1 MQGATD
7 MLFGKRN
14 RRPPA
19 PVGRTVVTPADH
31 ARGIIHVSNGPD
43 TPVMDVSAMKRAL
56 NHAAWRDPSLDRRKN
71 DEVRAAIRT
80 LERTA
85 ACVDLAQERLN
96 EAAETLMLGQS
107 SPERVMRGLL
117 TARFE
122 ELLDSLERVAILAQ
136 DGYVNLLG
144 GAGDAPHQ
152 QTTKFRVAEQ
162 QNGLSLDI
170 GTAGFSY
177 VLTPIDIRRRQTG
190 LDIPVLE
197 SGFDDAAETYGV
209 ETAVLRAQKR
219 LAQFGERLSHDAV
232 MLVKI
237 AQANEAEYAKEPDL
251 VLSSANDD
259 VTLQTKS
266 EDVA

>member
-1 MQGATD
+1 

-14 RRPPA
+14 RRPAA
-19 PVGRTVVTPADH
+19 PVARPIVTPADN
-31 ARGIIHVSNGPD
+31 ARGLTKLSNGPD
-43 TPVMDVSAMKRAL
+43 TPVMDVSAMRRAL
-56 NHAAWRDPSLDRRKN
+56 THAAWRDPSFERRRN
-71 DEVRAAIRT
+71 DEVRGAIRT

-96 EAAETLMLGQS
+96 EAAETLMLGQA

-122 ELLDSLERVAILAQ
+122 ELLDSLERIAILAQ

-144 GAGDAPHQ
+144 GKGENGPV
-152 QTTKFRVAEQ
+152 QTAKYRVAQ
-162 QNGLSLDI
+162 QENGLSLDI
-170 GTAGFSY
+170 GSAGFSY
-177 VLTPIDIRRRQTG
+177 VLTPIDIRRGASG
-190 LDIPVLE
+190 LDIAVLE
-197 SGFDDAAETYGV
+197 SGFDDAAENYEV

-219 LAQFGERLSHDAV
+219 LEQFGERLSHDAI

-237 AQANEAEYAKEPDL
+237 AQANEARVGAEPSFE
-251 VLSSANDD
+251 LSSANDA
-259 VTLQTKS
+259 VPLKTAS

>member
-1 MQGATD
+1 

-14 RRPPA
+14 RRPEP
-19 PVGRTVVTPADH
+19 PVARRVITPADH
-31 ARGIIHVSNGPD
+31 ARGLTTLSNGPD
-43 TPVMDVSAMKRAL
+43 TPVMGVAAMKRAL
-56 NHAAWRDPSLDRRKN
+56 NHAAWRDPSVERRKN

-107 SPERVMRGLL
+107 SSEQVMRGLL

-144 GAGDAPHQ
+144 GVGETS
-152 QTTKFRVAEQ
+152 QTSRYRVAQ
-162 QNGLSLDI
+162 QENGLSLDI

-177 VLTPIDIRRRQTG
+177 VLTPIDIRRGRTG

-197 SGFDDAAETYGV
+197 HGFDDAAETYEV
-209 ETAVLRAQKR
+209 ETALLRAQKR
-219 LAQFGERLSHDAV
+219 LEQFGERLSHDAI

-237 AQANEAEYAKEPDL
+237 AQLHEAQGDTQGIIDSDNSQQP
-251 VLSSANDD
+251 ANDAQP
-259 VTLQTKS
+259 TQTDS
-266 EDVA
+266 DEVA

>member
-1 MQGATD
+1 

-14 RRPPA
+14 RRPAA
-19 PVGRTVVTPADH
+19 PVARPVMTPADN
-31 ARGIIHVSNGPD
+31 ARGIVMTSNGPD
-43 TPVMDVSAMKRAL
+43 TPVMDVAAMRRAL
-56 NHAAWRDPSLDRRKN
+56 NHAAWRDPSVERRRSN
-71 DEVRAAIRT
+71 EVRAAIRT

-107 SPERVMRGLL
+107 APEQVMRGLL

-144 GAGDAPHQ
+144 GTGDASTSP
-152 QTTKFRVAEQ
+152 TTRYRVGQQ

-177 VLTPIDIRRRQTG
+177 VLTPIDIRRGPSG
-190 LDIPVLE
+190 LDVPVLE
-197 SGFDDAAETYGV
+197 NGFADAAETYEV
-209 ETAVLRAQKR
+209 ETAVIRAQKK
-219 LAQFGERLSHDAV
+219 LAQFGERLSHDAT

-237 AQANEAEYAKEPDL
+237 AQEHEASSIEEPEPL
-251 VLSSANDD
+251 LANDD
-259 VTLQTKS
+259 MPTQTES
-266 EDVA
+266 EQTA

>member
-1 MQGATD
+1 

-14 RRPPA
+14 RRPAA
-19 PVGRTVVTPADH
+19 PVARPVITPADN
-31 ARGIIHVSNGPD
+31 ARGLISLSNGPD
-43 TPVMDVSAMKRAL
+43 TPVMDVSAMRRAL
-56 NHAAWRDPSLDRRKN
+56 NHAAWRDPSSERRRN

-96 EAAETLMLGQS
+96 EAAETLQLGQGS
-107 SPERVMRGLL
+107 SEQVMRGLL

-122 ELLDSLERVAILAQ
+122 ELLDSLERIAILAQ

-144 GAGDAPHQ
+144 GQGENGPV
-152 QTTKFRVAEQ
+152 QTAKYRVAQ
-162 QNGLSLDI
+162 QENGLTLDI

-177 VLTPIDIRRRQTG
+177 VLTPIDIRRGPSG
-190 LDIPVLE
+190 LDIAVLE
-197 SGFDDAAETYGV
+197 SGFDDAAETYEV

-219 LAQFGERLSHDAV
+219 LLQFGERLSHDAV

-237 AQANEAEYAKEPDL
+237 AQANEAHGDTSSPIE
-251 VLSSANDD
+251 LSSANDA
-259 VTLQTKS
+259 VALQTIR

>member
-1 MQGATD
+1 
-7 MLFGKRN
+7 MLFGRRNKRPQSPVA
-14 RRPPA
+14 RP
-19 PVGRTVVTPADH
+19 VTTAADQAKGLH
-31 ARGIIHVSNGPD
+31 SLSNGPD
-43 TPVMDVSAMKRAL
+43 TPVMDISAMKRAL
-56 NHAAWRDPSLDRRKN
+56 NHAAWRDPSVERRKS
-71 DEVRAAIRT
+71 DEVRGAIRT

-144 GAGDAPHQ
+144 GTGGTPSG
-152 QTTKFRVAEQ
+152 QTTKHRVAHQE
-162 QNGLSLDI
+162 NGLSLDI

-177 VLTPIDIRRRQTG
+177 VLTPIDIRRGQIG

-197 SGFDDAAETYGV
+197 NGFDDAAETYEV
-209 ETAVLRAQKR
+209 ETAVLKAQKR
-219 LAQFGERLSHDAV
+219 LAQFGERLRHDAI
-232 MLVKI
+232 MLVRI
-237 AQANEAEYAKEPDL
+237 AQEKETSCTADMEAEPSCANESEPM
-251 VLSSANDD
+251 
-259 VTLQTKS
+259 QTES
-266 EDVA
+266 EIVA